1 MELVVEVVGG
11 FCVGWMEDVLKDHN
25 FHVPALYGGG
35 GGDDDNGGDDGGPAS
50 DEHQENKSPSRE
62 REREREK
69 ERKSAQETT
78 EEELGSAACAHGV
91 ACVQVGSE
99 CD

>member
-1 MELVVEVVGG
+1 MVVQRQMSIRKTRVQAE
-11 FCVGWMEDVLKDHN
+11 
-25 FHVPALYGGG
+25 
-35 GGDDDNGGDDGGPAS
+35 
-50 DEHQENKSPSRE
+50 RE